1 MRVPTGVVVMEKFA
15 PVVVNKGRKFRGFA
29 YWIGNTEHTT
39 SYQLPGWSGRGGWIS
54 STSIKLW
61 SPDKGFVW
69 CNPNYI
75 EDVIDK
81 PEKEV
86 KADYAEYV
94 EFTIDSTIA
103 WCRKVS
109 SGKTE
114 KEIISFAR
122 NVIRKHHPEM
132 VAEFNA
138 RNGEVDVVGV
148 VESTINWAL
157 NLGYS
162 TAKNI
167 RIAFKALNKK
177 GVMSNEAFIPALDI
191 ILTLRGLNKY
201 MDKYLPQYI
210 PDYKS
215 VC

>member
-15 PVVVNKGRKFRGFA
+15 PVVVNKGRKFRGEA
-29 YWIGNTEHTT
+29 YWIGAAEHTT

-54 STSIKLW
+54 STSVKLW
-61 SPDKGFVW
+61 SPNNGFVW

-75 EDVIDK
+75 EDVTDK
-81 PEKEV
+81 PEEEV
-86 KADYAEYV
+86 KADYAKYV
-94 EFTIDSTIA
+94 DFIIDSTIA

-114 KEIISFAR
+114 
-122 NVIRKHHPEM
+122 
-132 VAEFNA
+132 
-138 RNGEVDVVGV
+138 VGV

-177 GVMSNEAFIPALDI
+177 GIMSNEAFIPALDI
-191 ILTLRGLNKY
+191 TLTLRGLNKY

-210 PDYKS
+210 PDYK
-215 VC
+215 

>member
-1 MRVPTGVVVMEKFA
+1 MEKFE
-15 PVVVNKGRKFRGFA
+15 PVVVNKGRKFRGVA
-29 YWIGNTEHTT
+29 YWIGAAEHTT
-39 SYQLPGWSGRGGWIS
+39 SYQLPGWSGRGGWGS

-69 CNPNYI
+69 CNPNYV
-75 EDVIDK
+75 EDVTDK
-81 PEKEV
+81 PEEEV
-86 KADYAEYV
+86 KADYAKYV
-94 EFTIDSTIA
+94 DYTINSTVA
-103 WCRKVS
+103 WCRSRKPNGS
-109 SGKTE
+109 E
-114 KEIISFAR
+114 KEVLMFAR

-132 VAEFNA
+132 LAEFDA

-157 NLGYS
+157 KLGYS

-167 RIAFKALNKK
+167 RIAFKALSKK

-191 ILTLRGLNKY
+191 TLTLRGLNKY